1 MLHGLLCYISISIGL
16 NLFKVEDVLV
26 QKWLLYVQHLS
37 KRNIVCRSTEK
48 SFCTKLSTY
57 SIVSLLRPH
66 IVLGSDFL
74 DIVFAQETLT
84 ASIMRGNYYTSTY
97 GHLAIF

>member
-1 MLHGLLCYISISIGL
+1 MLRSLLCYISISIG
-16 NLFKVEDVLV
+16 LFKVEDVLV

-37 KRNIVCRSTEK
+37 KRNIVCRSTER

-66 IVLGSDFL
+66 IVLVIFL

-97 GHLAIF
+97 VHLAIF